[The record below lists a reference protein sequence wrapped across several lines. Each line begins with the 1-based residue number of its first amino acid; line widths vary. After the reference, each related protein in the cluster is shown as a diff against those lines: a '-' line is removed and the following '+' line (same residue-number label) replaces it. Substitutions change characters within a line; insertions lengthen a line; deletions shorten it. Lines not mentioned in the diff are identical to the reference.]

1 MLQYFLMMMGIAVSR
16 EKAALKEKLR
26 IDVERFK
33 ERGGVI
39 RQFRHGETEND
50 INAHNKFIN
59 KARINKAKGEENES

>member
-1 MLQYFLMMMGIAVSR
+1 MTN

-33 ERGGVI
+33 ERGGII
-39 RQFRHGETEND
+39 RQLGNGETEND

-59 KARINKAKGEENES
+59 KARIKKAKGEENDQESN